1 MTREGRAAEVRAVT
15 SSCVLIN
22 FYREEELSAARDF
35 PSFSDLLCFLQ
46 SVTGLCSFCADNC
59 SRTDNHNQSPDCP
72 FPHESDGSFCSLS
85 SVLRAPMLNILYE
98 GCSCVICVDIWW
110 YWNWIL
116 VILKYSEIWSGLGK
130 CHGCQGP
137 DSLDGIRIFMRP
149 SWINCVQ
156 LCCVGPGRD
165 DTWHLPFFSHI
176 NLIQRKISLGKLKSK
191 TIFVLAPVSALA
203 VV

>member
-1 MTREGRAAEVRAVT
+1 MTRERRATEVRAVT

-59 SRTDNHNQSPDCP
+59 LREDNHNQSPDCP
-72 FPHESDGSFCSLS
+72 FPHASDGSFCSLS

-98 GCSCVICVDIWW
+98 GCDVICVDIWW

-130 CHGCQGP
+130 CHGCQDP

-156 LCCVGPGRD
+156 LCCVGPSRD

-176 NLIQRKISLGKLKSK
+176 NLIQRKISLRKLKSK
-191 TIFVLAPVSALA
+191 TIYLSFSPLN
-203 VV
+203 